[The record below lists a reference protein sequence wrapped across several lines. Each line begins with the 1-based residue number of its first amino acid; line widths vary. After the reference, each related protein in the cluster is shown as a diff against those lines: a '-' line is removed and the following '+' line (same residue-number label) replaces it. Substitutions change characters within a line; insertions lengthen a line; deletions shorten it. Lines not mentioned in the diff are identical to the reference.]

1 MEVDDL
7 NKLAWYVSL
16 AISLFGFL
24 LIRYYFTLKPTEK
37 IGEINPAFI
46 PGIFLIPFV
55 CLSLFITFIVGSE
68 YFAEKQARTYT
79 KYALFMLLI
88 IVAGGLLEYVQVSND
103 LETFGGGVSAPH
115 SKLYELPIWNSYT
128 NGWFLNESVFFFI
141 HGIAFGLGM
150 LKKVPIEKNKN
161 A

>member
-1 MEVDDL
+1 M

-24 LIRYYFTLKPTEK
+24 LIRYYFTLKPTETL
-37 IGEINPAFI
+37 GEINPAFI
-46 PGIFLIPFV
+46 PSIFLLPFV

-68 YFAEKQARTYT
+68 YFKEKHTKPYVTYT
-79 KYALFMLLI
+79 LFMLLI
-88 IVAGGLLEYVQVSND
+88 IVVGGFLLYMQISND
-103 LETFGGGVSAPH
+103 LETFGGLSNTH
-115 SKLYELPIWNSYT
+115 SKLYDLPIWNSYT

-150 LKKVPIEKNKN
+150 LKKVLIEKIKTRNV
-161 A
+161 